1 MRSFVNRLLRGAV
14 LGVMLLV
21 AATANLVS
29 FSYDADGDDETPPVN
44 VELSIVAPNK
54 KLAHVVRQ
62 HAPARR
68 LGFEVQGFFIQQPAS
83 LEFESQLPLDM
94 SSPQFVV
101 PLRS

>member
-1 MRSFVNRLLRGAV
+1 MRSFLNRLLRGAV

-44 VELSIVAPNK
+44 IELSIVAPNK

-62 HAPARR
+62 HAPAHR
-68 LGFEVQGFFIQQPAS
+68 LGFEVQRFFIQEPAS
-83 LEFESQLPLDM
+83 LEFESQLPFDT